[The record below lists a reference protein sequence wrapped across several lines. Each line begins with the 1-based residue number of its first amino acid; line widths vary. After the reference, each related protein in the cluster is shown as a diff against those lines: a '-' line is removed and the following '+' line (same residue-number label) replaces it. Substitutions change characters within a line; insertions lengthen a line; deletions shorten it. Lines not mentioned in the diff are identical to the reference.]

1 VDFVRARLGS
11 EVLDPAILTIGFA
24 RRFVPYKRATMLLS
38 QVDRLR
44 ALITSEDRPVQ
55 LVLAGKAHPADEGG
69 KEMIRRIVQF
79 SHEPSTANRVV
90 FVEDYDIAVAKAMVQ
105 GCDVWLNIPR
115 RPQEACGTSG
125 QKAALNGALN
135 LSILDGWWDE
145 LYDGQNG
152 WAITSMEGEADE
164 GQRDAFETANLF
176 DTLEASVVPLFY
188 RRLDSSVPKE
198 WVRTIRLSLS
208 SLGPQ
213 VVASRMVSDYVSL
226 MYQPAG
232 CRVDSLSASGYKRAR
247 ALARWK
253 AKVSAVWPGVSV
265 IDVESNDA
273 QTDLGGMLH
282 VETEVELGSLDETDV
297 TVELVHGPVLADGEF
312 VARWIVPMV
321 GAGGGA
327 GRGGSNR
334 VGGSLRYTAT
344 FSPKL
349 AGSYGFTV
357 RVVPFHED
365 MASPY
370 EMGLAARA

>member
-1 VDFVRARLGS
+1 
-11 EVLDPAILTIGFA
+11 
-24 RRFVPYKRATMLLS
+24 
-38 QVDRLR
+38 
-44 ALITSEDRPVQ
+44 
-55 LVLAGKAHPADEGG
+55 
-69 KEMIRRIVQF
+69 MIRRIVQF
-79 SHEPSTANRVV
+79 SREPSIANRVV

-145 LYDGQNG
+145 LYDGHNG
-152 WAITSMEGEADE
+152 WAITSMEGVADE
-164 GQRDAFETANLF
+164 GQRDAIETANLF
-176 DTLEASVVPLFY
+176 DTLEGSVAPLY
-188 RRLDSSVPKE
+188 YLRPDSSVPKE
-198 WVRTIRLSLS
+198 WVRTIRSSLS

-232 CRVDSLSASGYKRAR
+232 CRVDSLSASGHKRAR
-247 ALARWK
+247 ALAHWK
-253 AKVSAVWPGVSV
+253 AKVSAAWPGVSV
-265 IDVESNDA
+265 VDVESNDA

-282 VETEVELGSLDETDV
+282 VETDVELGSLDEADV
-297 TVELVHGPVLADGEF
+297 TVELVHGPVLADGDF
-312 VARWIVPMV
+312 AARWIVPMLR
-321 GAGGGA
+321 AGGGA

-334 VGGSLRYTAT
+334 VGGSLHYTAT
-344 FSPKL
+344 FSPKF

-365 MASPY
+365 LASPY